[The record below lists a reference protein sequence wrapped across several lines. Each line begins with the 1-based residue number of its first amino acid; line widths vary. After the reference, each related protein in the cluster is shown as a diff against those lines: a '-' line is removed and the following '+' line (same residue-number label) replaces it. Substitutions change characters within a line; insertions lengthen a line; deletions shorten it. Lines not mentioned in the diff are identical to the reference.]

1 MSAFVLI
8 GNKIAKAECGNSTY
22 IFSALICSST
32 YIYIYTLL
40 CLYAHVLMYVQK
52 IAERC

>member
-22 IFSALICSST
+22 IFSAPYMLK
-32 YIYIYTLL
+32 YIYIHIHLGMFVCT
-40 CLYAHVLMYVQK
+40 CARVC
-52 IAERC
+52 ANDC

>member
-8 GNKIAKAECGNSTY
+8 GNKITKAECGNST
-22 IFSALICSST
+22 FSALICSST
-32 YIYIYTLL
+32 YIYIYTLV
-40 CLYAHVLMYVQK
+40 CLYAHVLMYVQM